1 MATLKQ
7 KIQCE
12 MKVREM
18 LDGADVPP
26 PDHVEYGYCC
36 IRVFWIEPKVVLV
49 VDIDDFPEDLAS
61 LGVEGLD
68 FGGRG

>member
-7 KIQCE
+7 KISCE

-18 LDGADVPP
+18 LDAADVPP
-26 PDHVEYGYCC
+26 PDHIEYGYCC

-49 VDIDDFPEDLAS
+49 VDIDDVPDNLAS
-61 LGVEGLD
+61 LGVEGVD